1 MDQSL
6 NRRIPRYGLEYAL
19 FFGVPDDKLELIN
32 DTSRWAFPFLSR
44 DEAEAHFQPWL
55 EIFRRWKR
63 VETPTPRRRER

>member
-1 MDQSL
+1 
-6 NRRIPRYGLEYAL
+6 L